1 MLNFK
6 RAKSLPANTVSGMN
20 KGVIFTTPN
29 STTGITCYCLTPIGS
44 EQQVS
49 VNIPANTTYFF
60 PVYTSKWTSSTA
72 GVSAFEV
79 N

>member
-6 RAKSLPANTVSGMN
+6 RTNALPQNTVSPMN
-20 KGVIFTTPN
+20 KGVLFTATG
-29 STTGITCYCLTPIGS
+29 TAGITCFCMNPTGG

-49 VNIPANTTYFF
+49 INVPASTTYFF
-60 PVYTSKWTSSTA
+60 PIYTSKWTSNTA